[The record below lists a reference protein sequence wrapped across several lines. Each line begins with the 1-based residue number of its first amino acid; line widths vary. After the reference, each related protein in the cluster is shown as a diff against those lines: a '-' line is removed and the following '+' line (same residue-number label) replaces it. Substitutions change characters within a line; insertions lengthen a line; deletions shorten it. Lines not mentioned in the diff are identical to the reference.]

1 MAKKRADL
9 RPITVRFTPEEKRL
23 TEQNAEISG
32 LSVSR
37 FLALTGS
44 AAQQPVSDEE
54 KQLYIKIV
62 GALNRIG
69 KNINDLA
76 AATNASRRG
85 SAVTPEHS
93 EIETAGIELKKLVE
107 AIRKRINL

>member
-1 MAKKRADL
+1 MAKKKTDL

-23 TEQNAEISG
+23 TEQNAAAAG

-54 KQLYIKIV
+54 KKLYIKIV

-76 AATNASRRG
+76 AATNAARRG
-85 SAVTPEHS
+85 SAVEPESS
-93 EIETAGIELKKLVE
+93 EIQTAGTELIKLVQ